1 MVQNMRILCLCESY
15 RKTSMWYHYA
25 DKYKGAVIELICND
39 EIDSPWRIA
48 EPIKY
53 IDD

>member
-25 DKYKGAVIELICND
+25 DKY
-39 EIDSPWRIA
+39 
-48 EPIKY
+48 
-53 IDD
+53 IDDEPLVSTAGGVGQN